1 MSSQSTAHPIHAEIR
16 LNHLIVFL
24 EDYQSDKTLN
34 LPPSAYEEVRQ
45 LIAFYLNEARFEEEL
60 YSLRKELKSR
70 DVQIR
75 DLNSC
80 ISLLRDELAEA
91 LSSPGAGGQT
101 VDDFDGEER
110 SSAKR
115 PKAGPHHDAS
125 LKAKVHQIELAQDL
139 SQNEQQVIG
148 RNVLSKLSK
157 KIKSNE
163 QHLKEE
169 LEKIRREALEDLEGL
184 RDKLKEVE
192 HEKDHLEVKLKERED
207 SAKDQIESLT
217 LMLDEKYARVTQ
229 YGPYRSHGEADIEA
243 HGLQPRAGGRE
254 RGEEL

>member
-1 MSSQSTAHPIHAEIR
+1 MTKA
-16 LNHLIVFL
+16 
-24 EDYQSDKTLN
+24 
-34 LPPSAYEEVRQ
+34 PSETGFDTDLYK
-45 LIAFYLNEARFEEEL
+45 RFPT
-60 YSLRKELKSR
+60 
-70 DVQIR
+70 Q
-75 DLNSC
+75 
-80 ISLLRDELAEA
+80 
-91 LSSPGAGGQT
+91 
-101 VDDFDGEER
+101 GE
-110 SSAKR
+110 R
-115 PKAGPHHDAS
+115 PEG
-125 LKAKVHQIELAQDL
+125 E
-139 SQNEQQVIG
+139 
-148 RNVLSKLSK
+148 
-157 KIKSNE
+157 
-163 QHLKEE
+163 KEE